1 MKVAIDGP
9 AASGKSTTA
18 KIIADQL
25 NFIYIDSGAMY
36 RACTLKWL
44 EKTAASKSDEDEKIL
59 AGIIKD
65 LKIEFTNN
73 GKTIFVNGKNLSNE
87 IRSSNVSQN
96 VSYVASFEV
105 VRNALVEKQREF
117 ALGNN
122 VIMDG
127 RDIGTVVFPD
137 AEVKIFLNASA
148 ETRAQRRMQDLKNL
162 GEEPEFDILV
172 AEIKE
177 RDRLDS
183 QRKIAP
189 LTKAKDAI
197 EIITDNKTL
206 TEVTQAII
214 PEIQKF
220 TAE

>member
-44 EKTAASKSDEDEKIL
+44 EKTAASKSDADEKIL

-105 VRNALVEKQREF
+105 VRSALVEKQREF

-148 ETRAQRRMQDLKNL
+148 ETRALRRMQDLKNL
-162 GEEPEFDILV
+162 GEEPEFHLLV

>member
-44 EKTAASKSDEDEKIL
+44 EKTAASKSDADEKIL

>member
-44 EKTAASKSDEDEKIL
+44 EKTAASKSDADEKIL

-105 VRNALVEKQREF
+105 VRSALVEKQREF

-162 GEEPEFDILV
+162 GEEPEFDLLV

>member
-18 KIIADQL
+18 KIIADEL
-25 NFIYIDSGAMY
+25 KFIYIDSGAMY

-44 EKTAASKSDEDEKIL
+44 EKTAASKSDADEKIL
-59 AGIIKD
+59 AGIIND
-65 LKIEFTNN
+65 LKIEFTDN

-162 GEEPEFDILV
+162 GEEPDFDLLV

-197 EIITDNKTL
+197 EISTDDKTL
-206 TEVTQAII
+206 NEVTQAII
-214 PEIQKF
+214 PEIKKF
-220 TAE
+220 IAE